1 MGGAFALSAGSKGL
15 VQNTFQ
21 KKKVSTSNINLMTV
35 ISKCVCVYTNKID
48 FFYQYTYN
56 LSIKK
61 AKAGG
66 L

>member
-21 KKKVSTSNINLMTV
+21 KKVSTSNKSNDSYFKM
-35 ISKCVCVYTNKID
+35 CVYTNKID

-61 AKAGG
+61 TKAGG